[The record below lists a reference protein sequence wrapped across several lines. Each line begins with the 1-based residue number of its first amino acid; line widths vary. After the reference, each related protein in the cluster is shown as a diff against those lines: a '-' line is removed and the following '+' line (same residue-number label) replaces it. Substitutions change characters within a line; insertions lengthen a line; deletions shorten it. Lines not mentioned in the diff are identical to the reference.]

1 MSPAHSETNDD
12 ELLRLATLVNQPDL
26 PAAERDAL
34 KSDIAALDHEET
46 ALVMLASKLLAGEPH
61 GVETNDADSLR
72 RCRSFAEG
80 MGATVISQG
89 TSPEGHGRVAVLFGP
104 PPRQ

>member
-1 MSPAHSETNDD
+1 MLPAHRETNDD
-12 ELLRLATLVNQPDL
+12 ELLRLATLVNRDL
-26 PAAERDAL
+26 SAPEAAAL

-61 GVETNDADSLR
+61 GVETNSADSLR

-80 MGATVISQG
+80 MGATVLALG
-89 TSPEGHGRVAVLFGP
+89 TSPEGAGRMTVLFGP